1 MGGGLFVLGVVFL
14 TIVAPLWIV
23 FHYTSRWRS
32 TRRLSSEDE
41 ALLSGL
47 WDDAAKMEERIKS
60 LEAILDA
67 DAPDWRTR
75 I

>member
-1 MGGGLFVLGVVFL
+1 MGPFGFVLSIILLVFVV
-14 TIVAPLWIV
+14 PLWLV
-23 FHYTSRWRS
+23 FHYGTRWRT

-47 WDDAAKMEERIKS
+47 WEDAAKMEERIKS

-67 DAPDWRTR
+67 DAPDWRSRT
-75 I
+75 